1 MINKSVLVSFVLILF
16 ASCSTI
22 SYWSDTPGNTDY
34 SVYKSYQIDD
44 QCSDYDPGVNPINQ
58 LRIKNAIELEL
69 RDMGYSRSEN
79 PDLNIKFFV
88 KNETKY
94 FYDNCVEEYDT
105 FVGGNQCIEKVY
117 TYEEGTLVIDFIDI
131 RKNEA
136 VWHAGAR
143 GSAWDRNDAPDE
155 TIKKMVKEMMKEY
168 KTLVKSSSYAM
179 Y

>member
-1 MINKSVLVSFVLILF
+1 MVQKFILIVSILSLF

-22 SYWSDTPGNTDY
+22 SYWSDTPGNIDY
-34 SVYKSYQIDD
+34 SIYQSYQIDD

-58 LRIKNAIELEL
+58 QRIKNAIELEL
-69 RDMGYSRSEN
+69 RDMGFIRGEN
-79 PDLNIKFFV
+79 PDLNIKFFI

-94 FYDNCVEEYDT
+94 FYENCVEEYDSFT
-105 FVGGNQCIEKVY
+105 GGNQCIEKVY

-143 GSAWDRNDAPDE
+143 GSSWDSMESPDN
-155 TIKKMVKEMMKEY
+155 TIVKMVKEMMKEY
-168 KTLVKSSSYAM
+168 RSLVKSSFYASN
-179 Y
+179 